1 MLDCGSFPKGYSLRL
16 VLIRHGEPE
25 REAEGRCYGRL
36 DIGLSDAGRK
46 QIQDKLKLIRNF
58 KAVALYASPLKRAM
72 ESAAIAGA
80 SLGLQPTVA
89 PDLQEINFGCFEGLT
104 YSEIEKLYPEEF
116 RVWMERPAE
125 IKFPQGESFAEVK
138 ARVLRF
144 KEFLLE
150 THAGEAVVLV
160 SHGGVNRIILAE
172 ALGVRDHMI
181 FRIDQ
186 AYAAINIIDYFQG
199 SPIVRLVNG

>member
-46 QIQDKLKLIRNF
+46 QIQDKLKLVRNF

-72 ESAAIAGA
+72 ESAAIASA

-160 SHGGVNRIILAE
+160 SHGGANRIILAE

-186 AYAAINIIDYFQG
+186 AYAAINIIDYVQG

>member
-144 KEFLLE
+144 KEFLFE

-160 SHGGVNRIILAE
+160 SHGGANRIILAE

-186 AYAAINIIDYFQG
+186 AYAAINIIDYVQG

>member
-1 MLDCGSFPKGYSLRL
+1 MFDCGFFPKGYSLRL

-25 REAEGRCYGRL
+25 REAEGRCYGRF
-36 DIGLSDAGRK
+36 DVGLSDAGRK
-46 QIQDKLKLIRNF
+46 QIQDKLKLILNL

-80 SLGLQPTVA
+80 SLGLQPTIA

-116 RVWMERPAE
+116 RVWMEHPAE

-144 KEFLLE
+144 KELLLE
-150 THAGEAVVLV
+150 THAGETVVLV
-160 SHGGVNRIILAE
+160 SHGGVNRVILAE
-172 ALGVRDHMI
+172 ALGVQDDMI
-181 FRIDQ
+181 FRINQ
-186 AYAAINIIDYFQG
+186 VYAAVNIIDYFQG

>member
-25 REAEGRCYGRL
+25 REAQGRCYGRL

-46 QIQDKLKLIRNF
+46 QIQDKLKLILNF

-125 IKFPQGESFAEVK
+125 IKFPQGENFAEVK

-144 KEFLLE
+144 KEFLLQ

-160 SHGGVNRIILAE
+160 SHGGANRIILAE

>member
-25 REAEGRCYGRL
+25 CEAEGRCYGRL

-72 ESAAIAGA
+72 ESAAIAGV
-80 SLGLQPTVA
+80 SLKLQPTVA

-144 KEFLLE
+144 KEFLLQ

-160 SHGGVNRIILAE
+160 SHGGANRIILAE
-172 ALGVRDHMI
+172 ALGVRDQMI

>member
-1 MLDCGSFPKGYSLRL
+1 MFDCDSYPKGYSLRL
-16 VLIRHGEPE
+16 VLIRHGEPM

-36 DIGLSDAGRK
+36 DVGLSDTGRK
-46 QIQDKLKLIRNF
+46 QTQVKIGLIRNLS
-58 KAVALYASPLKRAM
+58 AVALYTSPLRRAM
-72 ESAAIAGA
+72 ESAAVAGA
-80 SLGLQPTVA
+80 CLALQPVLA

-104 YSEIEKLYPEEF
+104 YTEIEKLYPEEF
-116 RVWMERPAE
+116 RLWMERPAE

-144 KEFLLE
+144 KEFLLS

-160 SHGGVNRIILAE
+160 SHGGANRVILAE
-172 ALGVRDHMI
+172 ALGIPDYMI

-186 AYAAINIIDYFQG
+186 AYAAVNIIDYFQG

>member
-80 SLGLQPTVA
+80 SLGLQPTAA

-144 KEFLLE
+144 KEFLLQ
-150 THAGEAVVLV
+150 THAGDAVVLV
-160 SHGGVNRIILAE
+160 SHGGANRIILAE
-172 ALGVRDHMI
+172 ALGVQDHMI